1 MENMSFQS
9 CHFLLLLKWF
19 FSLVLPSNCKD
30 CGGDWHDD
38 NNQEQVIICTVIP
51 CILLVAAISTFY
63 VMLKRQ
69 LKHRRQEQDQIEA
82 YNVSY
87 ATNDNVVAYLDQ
99 QKSSSKEV
107 F

>member
-1 MENMSFQS
+1 MENISFQS

-19 FSLVLPSNCKD
+19 FSSVLPINCKD
-30 CGGDWHDD
+30 CGGHWHDD

-69 LKHRRQEQDQIEA
+69 LKHLRQEQDQIEA

-87 ATNDNVVAYLDQ
+87 VTNDNVVAY
-99 QKSSSKEV
+99 
-107 F
+107 

>member
-1 MENMSFQS
+1 MENISFQS

-19 FSLVLPSNCKD
+19 FSSVLPINCKD
-30 CGGDWHDD
+30 CGGHWHDD

-63 VMLKRQ
+63 VMLKRG
-69 LKHRRQEQDQIEA
+69 LKHLRQEQDQIEA
-82 YNVSY
+82 YSVSY
-87 ATNDNVVAYLDQ
+87 VTNDNVVAYLDQ
-99 QKSSSKEV
+99 WKSLSKEV